1 MNAYYYYEGPVMV
14 FDKCVASKWQ
24 ATTFATSEQKAKN
37 NMIYQYKQRN
47 NLSPNTKVSLPGSV
61 QRSIAIG

>member
-1 MNAYYYYEGPVMV
+1 MKACYYYEGPVMV
-14 FDKCVASKWQ
+14 FDKCVAYKWQ
-24 ATTFATSEQKAKN
+24 ATTFATSEQKAKS

-61 QRSIAIG
+61 LMNIAIG